1 MSLRINNNVDSMI
14 AYRHLESNNTKLSK
28 SLEKLSSGVRINSA
42 ADGPAALVVS
52 EKLRAQ
58 LGGLEQAIRNNES
71 AVSMVQ
77 TAEGSLGEVARL
89 LIDMRQRAVAAANE
103 GANDEAMVEASQ
115 SEIENALA
123 AIDRVASNTQ
133 FARRKLLDGSGSV
146 SGTVTGA
153 GLEFVKGSGGVIASG
168 DKGYEVRIKQEAAKA
183 AMTGSKGINKALLS
197 AGEELTIMENGR
209 TAFLKLNDSMTVEGA
224 IQQLNSL
231 AQKNGLEVTVSGTSD
246 GGISVAH
253 NKFGENHKFTVMSKT
268 AGVLSEKENAPKS
281 FSGLDVEG
289 TINGEGTYGK
299 GQTLTGLKENS
310 TTAGLALR
318 WTGRPGV
325 SYDAENGT
333 TVGAV
338 NVEGGLQFQV
348 GGDPDQSVAVSIA
361 DTHTTRLGRG
371 TGNESEFLSLADID
385 VRDVQGAQDALIV
398 VDQAIE
404 EISSTRGELGAFQ
417 RNTFGSQINTLRV
430 ARENLTAAESVIR
443 DTDMAEELARFTRNQ
458 IMVQSA
464 TAQLA
469 QANSLP
475 QNVVRLLASQ

>member
-28 SLEKLSSGVRINSA
+28 SLEKLASGQRINSA

-71 AVSMVQ
+71 GVSMVQ

-89 LIDMRQRAVAAANE
+89 LIDVRQRAVAAANE

-115 SEIENALA
+115 AEIENALA

-133 FARRKLLDGSGSV
+133 FGRRKLLDGSGSV

-153 GLEFVKGSGGVIASG
+153 GLEFVKGSGDVVAS
-168 DKGYEVRIKQEAAKA
+168 DKEGYDVSIKQAAAQATLSGGKA
-183 AMTGSKGINKALLS
+183 INESMLNS
-197 AGEELTIMENGR
+197 GEELTIMENGR
-209 TAFLKLNDSMTVEGA
+209 TAFLKLNENMTVEGA
-224 IQQLNSL
+224 VGQL
-231 AQKNGLEVTVSGTSD
+231 AAIAEKNGLDVTVSGS
-246 GGISVAH
+246 GGLITVTH
-253 NKFGENHKFTVMSKT
+253 NKYGEDHKFTVMSTT
-268 AGVLSEKENAPKS
+268 AGVLSEKSGAPKS
-281 FSGLDVEG
+281 FVGSDVKG
-289 TINGEGTYGK
+289 TINGEGIYGN
-299 GQTLTGLKENS
+299 GQLLIGLSENS

-318 WTGRPGV
+318 YAPKTGM
-325 SYDAENGT
+325 SYDAKNGT

-338 NVEGGLQFQV
+338 NVEGGLRFQI
-348 GGDPDQSVAVSIA
+348 GSDPNQSVGISIS
-361 DTHTTRLGRG
+361 DTHTSRLGRG
-371 TGNESEFLSLADID
+371 IDNDSKFLSLADID
-385 VRDVQGAQDALIV
+385 VRDVQGAQDAMNV

-417 RNTFGSQINTLRV
+417 RHTFGSAITTLRV
-430 ARENLTAAESVIR
+430 VRENLTAAESVIR

-458 IMVQSA
+458 IMVQSS

-469 QANSLP
+469 QANAVP
-475 QNVVRLLASQ
+475 QNVVRLLANQ